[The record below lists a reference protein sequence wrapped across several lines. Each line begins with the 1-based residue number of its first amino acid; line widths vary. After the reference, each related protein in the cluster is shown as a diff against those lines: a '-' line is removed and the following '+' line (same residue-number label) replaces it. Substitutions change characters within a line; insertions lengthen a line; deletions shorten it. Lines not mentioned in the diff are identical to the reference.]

1 MANSTNNARRT
12 SNSSA
17 KNSKGNVNNKRV
29 SDSRNS
35 SNTKNRNGN
44 NTGNRNGNRNG
55 SSTGKKT
62 VNRLRKQKQ
71 QKIKKFLLVAE
82 IVLILAIA
90 TGGIIYFQKNKDNAI
105 EVTVD
110 NEDKAVAGVK
120 VDGID
125 ISNMSKEDAKTALLA
140 KHTWNFVITYQG
152 NTYEVENLFEKEI
165 DSVLYDAYAPNAKP
179 EYTISIS
186 NPENAA
192 TTIAKKA
199 SDMWSQPA
207 VDAAITGYNTETGEF
222 ELSESQPGYVVDVEQ
237 LTADIVKELE
247 AGNYVATIEAKG
259 ESTAPVFEKDDYK
272 ILGTYSTTTTSNEN
286 RNTNVRIACDTIC
299 GTILQPQEQFSY
311 NTILG
316 RRTAEKG
323 YKEAAAYANGE
334 VVQELGG
341 GICQV
346 SSTIYNATIFANL
359 QIDKRTGH
367 TYEPSYVTP
376 GEDAAVSYSNPDF
389 VFTNNTGATLG
400 IKTTFKD
407 RTIVATIFGIST
419 LEDGVK
425 RYMRSEKISDVAPP
439 EDRVVEDSMLMPGQ
453 TQVVSG
459 PKNGSKWATYIILE
473 KDGEIISEEYLHT
486 TTYRGKPGEIHV
498 NMTGVVDPSVIA
510 AQLAAQQAAEAAAAQ
525 QAAEQAAQQT
535 TEQQAPAEQPP
546 TE

>member
-1 MANSTNNARRT
+1 MANSTNNSRRT
-12 SNSSA
+12 SNSSS
-17 KNSKGNVNNKRV
+17 KNSKGNSNNKRV
-29 SDSRNS
+29 SASRNS
-35 SNTKNRNGN
+35 SNTNNRNINSAGN
-44 NTGNRNGNRNG
+44 KTGNRSGNGTGNSAGSKMTNR
-55 SSTGKKT
+55 K
-62 VNRLRKQKQ
+62 RKQKQ
-71 QKIKKFLLVAE
+71 QKVKKILLVAE
-82 IVLILAIA
+82 IILVLAIA
-90 TGGIIYFQKNKDNAI
+90 AGGFVYFQKNKDNAI

-110 NEDKAVAGVK
+110 KEDAVGVK

-125 ISNMSKEDAKTALLA
+125 ISNMSKEDAKAALLA

-152 NTYEVENLFEKEI
+152 DTYEVENLFEKEI
-165 DSVLYDAYAPNAKP
+165 DSVLYDAYAPNAKT

-192 TTIAKKA
+192 ASIAKTA

-207 VDAAITGYNTETGEF
+207 VDAAITGYNAETGEF

-237 LTADIVKELE
+237 LAADITNELV
-247 AGNYVATIEAKG
+247 AGNYVASIEAKG
-259 ESTAPVFEKDDYK
+259 ESSAPAFGKEDYK

-286 RNTNVRIACDTIC
+286 RNTNVRIACETIC

-425 RYMRSEKISDVAPP
+425 RYMRSEKIADVAPP
-439 EDRVVEDSMLMPGQ
+439 EDRVVEDPMLMPGQ

-498 NMTGVVDPSVIA
+498 NTTGVVDPSVIA
-510 AQLAAQQAAEAAAAQ
+510 AQQAAQQAAEAAAAQ
-525 QAAEQAAQQT
+525 QAAEQAAQQAA
-535 TEQQAPAEQPP
+535 EQQAPVE
-546 TE
+546 

>member
-1 MANSTNNARRT
+1 MANSTNNSRRT
-12 SNSSA
+12 SNSSL
-17 KNSKGNVNNKRV
+17 KNSKGNSNNKRV

-35 SNTKNRNGN
+35 SNTNNRSVNSAGN
-44 NTGNRNGNRNG
+44 RTGNRSGNGTGN
-55 SSTGKKT
+55 STGSKMA
-62 VNRLRKQKQ
+62 NRKRKQKQ
-71 QKIKKFLLVAE
+71 QKVKKILLVAE
-82 IVLILAIA
+82 IILVFAIA
-90 TGGIIYFQKNKDNAI
+90 AGGFVYFQKNKDNAI

-110 NEDKAVAGVK
+110 KETDAAGVK

-125 ISNMSKEDAKTALLA
+125 ISNMSKEDAKSALLA

-152 NTYEVENLFEKEI
+152 ETYEVENLFEKEI

-192 TTIAKKA
+192 ASIAKKA

-237 LTADIVKELE
+237 LTADITRELE
-247 AGNYVATIEAKG
+247 AGNYVASIEAKG
-259 ESTAPVFEKDDYK
+259 ESSAPAFEKEDYK

-286 RNTNVRIACDTIC
+286 RNTNVRIACETIC

-323 YKEAAAYANGE
+323 YKEAGAYANGE

-407 RTIVATIFGIST
+407 RTIVATIFGIPT
-419 LEDGVK
+419 LEEGVK
-425 RYMRSEKISDVAPP
+425 RYMRSEKIADVAPP
-439 EDRVVEDSMLMPGQ
+439 EDRVVEDPMLMPGQ

-459 PKNGSKWATYIILE
+459 PQNGSKWATYVILE

-498 NMTGVVDPSVIA
+498 NTTGVVDPSVIA
-510 AQLAAQQAAEAAAAQ
+510 AQQAAQQAAEAAAAQQAAEAAAAQ
-525 QAAEQAAQQT
+525 QAAEQP
-535 TEQQAPAEQPP
+535 PAE
-546 TE
+546 

>member
-1 MANSTNNARRT
+1 MANTTNNTRRT
-12 SNSSA
+12 PNSSS
-17 KNSKGNVNNKRV
+17 KNNTGNSHNKRV
-29 SDSRNS
+29 SDSRNLTNKNS
-35 SNTKNRNGN
+35 KNRNN
-44 NTGNRNGNRNG
+44 TANKTGNRSGG
-55 SSTGKKT
+55 STGETGNKT
-62 VNRLRKQKQ
+62 VHRLRKQKQ
-71 QKIKKFLLVAE
+71 QKIKKILLVAE
-82 IVLILAIA
+82 IILILAVA

-105 EVTVD
+105 EVAVEKETV
-110 NEDKAVAGVK
+110 GVK

-125 ISNMSKEDAKTALLA
+125 ISNLSKEDAKAALLR

-152 NTYEVENLFEKEI
+152 DTYEVENLLEKEI
-165 DSVLYDAYAPNAKP
+165 DSVLYDAYAPNAEP

-192 TTIAKKA
+192 SSIAKTA

-237 LTADIVKELE
+237 LAADISRELA
-247 AGNYVATIEAKG
+247 AGNYIASIEAKG
-259 ESTAPVFEKDDYK
+259 ESAAPAFVKDDYK

-286 RNTNVRIACDTIC
+286 RNTNVRIACETIC

-323 YKEAAAYANGE
+323 YKEAGAYANGE

-376 GEDAAVSYSNPDF
+376 GEDAAVSYENPDF

-407 RTIVATIFGIST
+407 RTIVATIFGVST

-425 RYMRSEKISDVAPP
+425 RYMRSEKVADIAPP
-439 EDRVVEDSMLMPGQ
+439 EDRVVEDPMLMPGQ

-459 PKNGSKWATYIILE
+459 PQNGSKWATYIILE

-486 TTYRGKPGEIHV
+486 TTYRGKPAEIHV
-498 NMTGVVDPSVIA
+498 NTTGVVDPSVIA
-510 AQLAAQQAAEAAAAQ
+510 AQIAAQQAQQQAAEAAAAQ
-525 QAAEQAAQQT
+525 QAAP
-535 TEQQAPAEQPP
+535 PAEQEQPP
-546 TE
+546 AE

>member
-12 SNSSA
+12 TNSSS
-17 KNSKGNVNNKRV
+17 KSSNGNSNNKRV
-29 SDSRNS
+29 SNSRNS

-44 NTGNRNGNRNG
+44 NTGNRTGNRNG
-55 SSTGKKT
+55 SGAGNKT

-71 QKIKKFLLVAE
+71 QKIKKLLLVAE
-82 IVLILAIA
+82 ILIILVIV
-90 TGGIIYFQKNKDNAI
+90 TGGIIYFQKSKDNAI

-110 NEDKAVAGVK
+110 KEEKVTGVK

-125 ISNMSKEDAKTALLA
+125 ISNMSKEDAKAALLR

-152 NTYEVENLFEKEI
+152 DTYEVENLFEKEI

-179 EYTISIS
+179 EYSISIS

-192 TTIAKKA
+192 ASIAKTA

-237 LTADIVKELE
+237 LATDICRELE
-247 AGNYVATIEAKG
+247 AGNYIASIEAKG
-259 ESTAPVFEKDDYK
+259 ESADPAFVKDDYK

-286 RNTNVRIACDTIC
+286 RNTNVRIACETIC

-323 YKEAAAYANGE
+323 YKEAGAYANGE

-376 GEDAAVSYSNPDF
+376 GEDAAVSYENPDF

-407 RTIVATIFGIST
+407 RTIVATIFGVST

-425 RYMRSEKISDVAPP
+425 RYMRSEKVADIAPP
-439 EDRVVEDSMLMPGQ
+439 EDRVVEDPMLMPGQ

-459 PKNGSKWATYIILE
+459 PQNGSKWATYIILE
-473 KDGEIISEEYLHT
+473 KDGEIISEEYLHS
-486 TTYRGKPGEIHV
+486 TTYRGKPAEIHV
-498 NMTGVVDPSVIA
+498 NTTGVVDPSVIA
-510 AQLAAQQAAEAAAAQ
+510 AQIAAQQAQQQAAEAAAAQ
-525 QAAEQAAQQT
+525 QAA
-535 TEQQAPAEQPP
+535 QQAEQEQPP
-546 TE
+546 AE